1 MKTARDGRFSRH
13 LLWIVVIAVAGAW
26 FGATAYGE
34 DIPIGKCDRL
44 PVIQVIAAGQQKRFL
59 LDTAATSI
67 LNLRS
72 FSSED
77 SKEISI
83 ASWQGTVGTS
93 AREVTISELVVASH
107 HLRNLRF
114 PAIDLSPISKAC
126 GKQID
131 GIFGADMIE
140 ATGITVDLKRQVAS
154 FPVSEESEDSQI
166 REVKRDLDRC
176 VMAFNRADAGEFGSC
191 LDSHIALFT
200 TKGEFY
206 GREQVLGYFRERY
219 FNVRP
224 TPTLEVDS
232 RAFHLVGDAA
242 WYDYDFRIKLPQ
254 ETVQARGMAMCRKI
268 DGHWRLVNMHHS
280 APELVSSVSTG
291 R

>member
-1 MKTARDGRFSRH
+1 MKRTAKFRCDV
-13 LLWIVVIAVAGAW
+13 LWFAIVAVT
-26 FGATAYGE
+26 TAFCPRAAQAE
-34 DIPIGKCDRL
+34 DIRIEKCDRL

-72 FSSED
+72 FSSENF
-77 SKEISI
+77 KEISI
-83 ASWQGTVGTS
+83 ASWRGTVGTS
-93 AREVTISELVVASH
+93 AREVTISELAVANH
-107 HLRNLRF
+107 RLRNLRL
-114 PAIDLSPISKAC
+114 PAIDLSPISEAC

-154 FPVSEESEDSQI
+154 FPSGEESEDLQI
-166 REVKRDLDRC
+166 TEVKRDLDGC
-176 VMAFNRADAGEFGSC
+176 VAAFNRADAIAFGSC
-191 LDSHIALFT
+191 LDPHIALFT

-206 GREQVLGYFRERY
+206 GRDQVLAYFRERY
-219 FNVRP
+219 FKIRP
-224 TPTLEVDS
+224 TPILEVSS

-242 WYDYDFRIKLPQ
+242 WYDYDFRIRLPQ

-280 APELVSSVSTG
+280 APELVAASSPG
-291 R
+291 K

>member
-1 MKTARDGRFSRH
+1 MKRTSKSRRNGLCSAALMLAAAFS
-13 LLWIVVIAVAGAW
+13 VVASA
-26 FGATAYGE
+26 E
-34 DIPIGKCDRL
+34 DIPIEKCDRL
-44 PVIQVIAAGQQKRFL
+44 PVIQLVAAGQQKRFL

-72 FSSED
+72 FSGEN

-83 ASWQGTVGTS
+83 SSWRGTVGTS
-93 AREVTISELVVASH
+93 AREVTITELVVASH
-107 HLRNLRF
+107 RLRNLRL
-114 PAIDLSPISKAC
+114 PAIDLSPISQAC

-154 FPVSEESEDSQI
+154 FPASEESEDPQL
-166 REVKRDLDRC
+166 RDVKRDLDAC
-176 VMAFNRADAGEFGSC
+176 VVAFNRADAVTFGSC
-191 LDSHIALFT
+191 LDPHIALFT

-206 GREQVLGYFRERY
+206 GREQVLDYFRERY
-219 FNVRP
+219 FNLTP
-224 TPTLEVDS
+224 APTLEVS
-232 RAFHLVGDAA
+232 PRAFHLVGDAA
-242 WYDYDFRIKLPQ
+242 WYDYDFTIKLPH

-280 APELVSSVSTG
+280 APMLVAASGSG

>member
-1 MKTARDGRFSRH
+1 MKAACRGRFSRD
-13 LLWIVVIAVAGAW
+13 LVWLAVIALAASW
-26 FGATAYGE
+26 LSPTAHAE

-72 FSSED
+72 FSSEN

-154 FPVSEESEDSQI
+154 FPVSEEESEESQI
-166 REVKRDLDRC
+166 REVKRDLDHC

-206 GREQVLGYFRERY
+206 GREHVLGYF
-219 FNVRP
+219 
-224 TPTLEVDS
+224 
-232 RAFHLVGDAA
+232 
-242 WYDYDFRIKLPQ
+242 
-254 ETVQARGMAMCRKI
+254 
-268 DGHWRLVNMHHS
+268 
-280 APELVSSVSTG
+280 
-291 R
+291 

>member
-1 MKTARDGRFSRH
+1 MTTAWRDRFSRDLIWLA
-13 LLWIVVIAVAGAW
+13 LLVFAGAW
-26 FGATAYGE
+26 FGQTAHAE
-34 DIPIGKCDRL
+34 DIPIEKCDRL
-44 PVIQVIAAGQQKRFL
+44 PVIQLIAAGQQKRFL

-83 ASWQGTVGTS
+83 ASWRGTVATS
-93 AREVTISELVVASH
+93 AREVTITELAVASH
-107 HLRNLRF
+107 RLRNLKL
-114 PAIDLSPISKAC
+114 PAIDLSPISQAC

-140 ATGITVDLKRQVAS
+140 ATGLTLDLKRQVAS
-154 FPVSEESEDSQI
+154 FPAGEESEQSQI

-176 VMAFNRADAGEFGSC
+176 VMAFNQADAGEFGSC

-200 TKGEFY
+200 SKGEFY
-206 GREQVLGYFRERY
+206 GREQVLEYFRERY
-219 FNVRP
+219 FNVTP
-224 TPTLEVDS
+224 TPTLEVTS

-280 APELVSSVSTG
+280 APELVSFVPIG
-291 R
+291 K